1 MSCPSG
7 FEVGL
12 SSTCRITCPPEFK
25 YINESGVER
34 CVSTTDNRYSVRL
47 QPIPQ
52 GTTSTAFANEQAR
65 FLTDFITLT
74 GRIRADQ
81 ATQSAVQTNEVAAA
95 HEKLK
100 SSNQL
105 ADVYSEAID
114 TLKPLRPPTQPH
126 LDIMNAKLEIGK
138 ISKENIQVL
147 QVCLFFIVIALFE
160 YVILPSSIVHGIAF
174 FTMCVGLS
182 IAIYLSNR

>member
-1 MSCPSG
+1 
-7 FEVGL
+7 
-12 SSTCRITCPPEFK
+12 
-25 YINESGVER
+25 
-34 CVSTTDNRYSVRL
+34 
-47 QPIPQ
+47 
-52 GTTSTAFANEQAR
+52 
-65 FLTDFITLT
+65 LT

-105 ADVYSEAID
+105 ADVYSEAIE
-114 TLKPLRPPTQPH
+114 TLKPLRPPTQPNV
-126 LDIMNAKLEIGK
+126 DIMNAKLEIGK

>member
-12 SSTCRITCPPEFK
+12 SSTCRITCPPDFK
-25 YINESGVER
+25 YINEAGVER

-47 QPIPQ
+47 QAIPQ
-52 GTTSTAFANEQAR
+52 GTTNTAFAAEQAR

-74 GRIRADQ
+74 GRIRSDQ
-81 ATQSAVQTNEVAAA
+81 AAQSAIQTNEVAAA
-95 HEKLK
+95 HENLK

-105 ADVYSEAID
+105 ADAYSEAIE
-114 TLKPLRPPTQPH
+114 TLKPLRPPTQPNV
-126 LDIMNAKLEIGK
+126 DIMNAKLEIGK
-138 ISKENIQVL
+138 VSSENVKAIQI
-147 QVCLFFIVIALFE
+147 CLFFIVIALFE
-160 YVILPSSIVHGIAF
+160 YLLLPSSIVHGIAF

-182 IAIYLSNR
+182 FAIYLSNR

>member
-12 SSTCRITCPPEFK
+12 SSTCRITCPPDFK
-25 YINESGVER
+25 YINEAGVER

-52 GTTSTAFANEQAR
+52 GTTSQAFANEQAR

-105 ADVYSEAID
+105 ADVYSEAIN

-138 ISKENIQVL
+138 ISSEDIRVL
-147 QVCLFFIVIALFE
+147 QICLFFVVITLFE
-160 YVILPSSIVHGIAF
+160 YILLPSSVVHGLAF